1 MLAKEGWGLI
11 ENTGHL
17 LGCCVN
23 QNHLGNV
30 DDVSLVWLFCQ
41 VTLVDIESLEVD
53 GRDQFAVR
61 LAKFLDESEDLLGV
75 FLVFELLQVVIQ
87 FV

>member
-1 MLAKEGWGLI
+1 MLAEEGWGLI

-17 LGCCVN
+17 LGCRVN

-41 VTLVDIESLEVD
+41 VTLVDIESLKVD

-61 LAKFLDESEDLLGV
+61 LAKFLD
-75 FLVFELLQVVIQ
+75 
-87 FV
+87 